1 MATFDSSD
9 LTSNSLYKPF
19 PTGDVGVRSARITV
33 GTGLVAN
40 DVLNFVTVKKGERI
54 LGVSLV
60 SSTSL
65 DTNETQA
72 LSFDIGYAY
81 GSGDEEVEV
90 SNGFVDNSSVAGRG
104 IVSEGAMKGLTFPE
118 DGKVTATVAVAAGT
132 AAAGTLTLSVIIG

>member
-1 MATFDSSD
+1 MATLNSSV
-9 LTSNSLYKPF
+9 LTSNSLYTPF
-19 PTGDVGVRSARITV
+19 PMGDVGVRSASIAV
-33 GTGLVAN
+33 GTGLAAN

-81 GSGDEEVEV
+81 GSGDDEVV
-90 SNGFVDNSSVAGRG
+90 DADGFVDGSAVAGLG
-104 IVSEGAMKGLTFPE
+104 IVSEGVMKGLTFPV
-118 DGKVTATVAVAAGT
+118 DGKVTATVAADAGT
-132 AAAGTLTLSVIIG
+132 AAEGTLTLSVIIG